1 MGGVWTVELRLMVLK
16 RGLVLCCAALM
27 LGLAWAPVAFIA
39 VEGLGK
45 ARERVRSILELGYG
59 ASVLPS
65 SRVGTAV
72 FLDPRVVPAPQ
83 PAPVELPGSLQGS
96 GNERY
101 ESPAPPRS
109 VWPRELP
116 SALSERPYA
125 RLVEQAADRHG
136 VDPRLV
142 HALIEVE
149 SGYRADA
156 VSGSGAMGLM
166 QLMPLTAKRYGVAD
180 PLDPEANIEAGT
192 RHLRSLLDE
201 FGPLYALDALAAY
214 HAGEPIVRRHGGIP
228 PYPQTHRFVSRV
240 LHALLSQSGWGGGD

>member
-1 MGGVWTVELRLMVLK
+1 MGGVSTVGPRFMVLK

-27 LGLAWAPVAFIA
+27 LALAWAPVAFIA

-45 ARERVRSILELGYG
+45 ARERVRSLLEIGS

-65 SRVGTAV
+65 SRVDTAV

-83 PAPVELPGSLQGS
+83 PAPFEWPGSLQGS

-101 ESPAPPRS
+101 GSPSPPRS
-109 VWPRELP
+109 VRPRQLP

-156 VSGSGAMGLM
+156 VSGSGAIGLM

-228 PYPQTHRFVSRV
+228 PHPQTHRFVSRV
-240 LHALLSQSGWGGGD
+240 LHALLSQTGWGSGG